1 MIRRLLDNKV
11 IKAGTWYTLTNFFT
25 TGISFLTL
33 PIFTRLL
40 STADYGVTSVYSS
53 YASIFVVIFSL
64 NVTAAVQ
71 RGKFD
76 FKEKYNQYVSSTL
89 FLGTLSF
96 VIFSSVIIIFRQF
109 FSSLLDLESSLICIL
124 LIQSFFTFVQNSV
137 FAKFRVEYNYKKV
150 SFVQIMNSLVGVFLS
165 IVLITVLF
173 NNRRYLG
180 RILGGAIPT
189 VVSGFFLL
197 IYIFTQG
204 KRIINKQYWKYAL
217 MISVPL
223 MLHDIA
229 GIINSQF
236 DRIFINKYIGT
247 SEAGIYSFAYNIG
260 LIINILWTSTNQAW
274 VPWFFEKMDASDY
287 VAIQKRARNFRDLF
301 TVAYV
306 VILFLSPEIIRIMA
320 DKRYWIGLSIVPYI
334 FMAYYL
340 NLMYSFE
347 VNVEFYAKK
356 THLIPIGTILSAVVN
371 VILNIIF
378 IPRYGYVAAA
388 ITTVISNFFLF
399 FFHFLITNYLIK
411 TKIFGM
417 KFHFVSLVYVIAS
430 TAAFILLQNYSLA
443 RVGILILGA
452 IYLYRKYKAVFNEK

>member
-1 MIRRLLDNKV
+1 MLKQILHNKV
-11 IKAGTWYTLTNFFT
+11 IKAGSWYTFTNFFT
-25 TGISFLTL
+25 VGVSFLTL

-40 STADYGVTSVYSS
+40 STIDYGITNIYSS
-53 YASIFVVIFSL
+53 YSSLFVVIFSL
-64 NVTAAVQ
+64 GLSAATQ

-76 FKEKYNQYVSSTL
+76 FKENYDQYISSIL
-89 FLGTLSF
+89 FLATLTFATFSTVMIVFQNYFSKLLGLDKSLIIIALVYSYASF
-96 VIFSSVIIIFRQF
+96 V
-109 FSSLLDLESSLICIL
+109 
-124 LIQSFFTFVQNSV
+124 QSFV
-137 FAKFRVEYNYKKV
+137 FDKFRVEYNYKKISV
-150 SFVQIMNSLVGVFLS
+150 IQIVNSIVGVLLS
-165 IVLITVLF
+165 IVLILSVF
-173 NNRRYLG
+173 NNKRYFG
-180 RILGGAIPT
+180 RIIGSALPV
-189 VVSGFFLL
+189 VVSGFVLL
-197 IYIFTQG
+197 VYVFRKG
-204 KRIINKQYWKYAL
+204 KKFIEPAYWKYAL
-217 MISVPL
+217 VISIPL
-223 MLHDIA
+223 IFHTLA

-287 VAIQKRARNFRDLF
+287 VAIRKRAKNYRDFF
-301 TVAYV
+301 TLAYIL
-306 VILFLSPEIIRIMA
+306 ILFLSPEIIKIMA
-320 DKRYWIGLSIVPYI
+320 DKRYWVGLSIVPYI

-356 THLIPIGTILSAVVN
+356 THLIPIGTILSAALN

-378 IPRYGYVAAA
+378 IPKYGYVAAA

-411 TKIFGM
+411 TRIFGM

-443 RVGILILGA
+443 RVGILVLGA
-452 IYLYRKYKAVFNEK
+452 IYLYRKYKVVFKEK